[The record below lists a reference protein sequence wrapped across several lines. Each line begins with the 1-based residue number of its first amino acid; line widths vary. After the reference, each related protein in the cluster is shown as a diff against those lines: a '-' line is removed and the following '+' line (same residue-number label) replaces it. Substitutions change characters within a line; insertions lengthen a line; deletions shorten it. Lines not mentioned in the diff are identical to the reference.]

1 MIICHVLT
9 WLCLNCRRTGEHF
22 IPGVFHEEIVVQ
34 RNPWQRSGSRLY
46 LPLSPGELRSSSP
59 FFSFQPHMINLILT
73 WGSYDLRNQSAW
85 WCYSLTD
92 TNSICTQE
100 LPKYLRGYHHCTK
113 EEMVQL
119 AALLFRVKV
128 ENDKTQLVMI
138 TKMLKELVPN
148 DQLKA
153 MSAEDWKKVRNAGIM
168 HVIVSYYTTVLLN
181 AQSW

>member
-1 MIICHVLT
+1 MNISYQVYFMRKL
-9 WLCLNCRRTGEHF
+9 WFNV
-22 IPGVFHEEIVVQ
+22 IPGRDQEADCIFHYPQVNSV
-34 RNPWQRSGSRLY
+34 RLP
-46 LPLSPGELRSSSP
+46 PL

-73 WGSYDLRNQSAW
+73 WGSYDLRNRSAW